1 MDYFFSIYLCGLL
14 FVFPFSFSVILEA
27 LEIKT
32 FLPFNSLPELN
43 KASFKDA
50 SSFNEAKAF
59 PDLEQYLK
67 IDFICSLTLLAY
79 LLTQITLRSL

>member
-1 MDYFFSIYLCGLL
+1 MDIFFSTLCYGLL

-43 KASFKDA
+43 KASFKDK

-59 PDLEQYLK
+59 PN
-67 IDFICSLTLLAY
+67 
-79 LLTQITLRSL
+79 LR